1 METGEEAIK
10 MKPLF
15 IETKRLQIKEW
26 SEELAD
32 AVYTISQDESNRQYL
47 PDEVFESADEAQ
59 EWLRELL
66 NNRETGEGSQVFPV
80 FLKTGKLIGH
90 VGICPLE
97 DWDEKAWEIE
107 YHISEARRGQGYA
120 VETVNAFVPI
130 IMERFH
136 LHNLRGFCP
145 QEHTASVRVME
156 RCGFHKYREK
166 DVRYYGK
173 PTRLLYYI
181 YEE

>member
-1 METGEEAIK
+1 

-15 IETKRLQIKEW
+15 IETKRMQIKEW

-32 AVYTISQDESNRQYL
+32 AVCAISQDESTRQYL
-47 PDEVFESADEAQ
+47 PDEVFGSIDEAQ
-59 EWLRELL
+59 ERIRELL

-80 FLKTGKLIGH
+80 LLKTGELIGH

-97 DWDEKAWEIE
+97 DWAEKAWEIE

-120 VETVNAFVPI
+120 VEAVNAFVPI